1 MGRHSQST
9 AVIALLVGACALSSQ
24 ALAQHWA
31 HQEAPLHLLFKDSP
45 SRDLREIN
53 SREATKLPVL
63 TFLKPVTLNSSGEAR
78 VGKSCMVR
86 DVSLVP
92 GSGKGYFNSALA
104 KSPGGAIAEG
114 ESFEMGL
121 LSSQFESIRF
131 ELISK
136 EKPSRRFEI
145 GCTDANI
152 QGWTL
157 SDFESSTSHG
167 VSVKIPSSLT
177 GVRAGKIQAIAG
189 GARMK
194 DLKGNRFNG
203 VFGSGLPGTSG
214 VQLLFGANLKAYS
227 DETGASLMQ
236 GRRCRIKAQNA
247 RSFNDRYIK
256 GSKFSFLGFLP
267 KPESGTVELVFAN
280 WNHSP
285 HQIHIECL
293 GDERSV
299 RDFALRD
306 IESDLNDSIRF
317 YKK

>member
-1 MGRHSQST
+1 MGRHHKST
-9 AVIALLVGACALSSQ
+9 SVIVLLVGACTISSQ
-24 ALAQHWA
+24 AHAQHWA
-31 HQEAPLHLLFKDSP
+31 HQEAPLHLLFKDTP

-63 TFLKPVTLNSSGEAR
+63 TFRKNIPLNSSGEAR
-78 VGKSCMVR
+78 VGKSCLVR

-92 GSGKGYFNSALA
+92 NSGKGFFNSALA
-104 KSPGGAIAEG
+104 KSPGGAINEG
-114 ESFEMGL
+114 ESYEMGL

-136 EKPSRRFEI
+136 DKPSRRFEI

-157 SDFESSTSHG
+157 SDFESSTSHS
-167 VSVKIPSSLT
+167 VSVKVPATMSAIRAT
-177 GVRAGKIQAIAG
+177 GIRAIAG

-194 DLKGNRFNG
+194 DLKGYRFNG

-247 RSFNDRYIK
+247 RSLNDRYIK

-267 KPESGTVELVFAN
+267 KPETGTVELVFAN

-293 GDERSV
+293 GDENSV
-299 RDFALRD
+299 RDLELRD
-306 IESDLNDSIRF
+306 IENDLNDSVRF

>member
-1 MGRHSQST
+1 MGRHQKST
-9 AVIALLVGACALSSQ
+9 RFIALLAGACAIASQ
-24 ALAQHWA
+24 ASAQHWA
-31 HQEAPLHLLFKDSP
+31 HQEAPLHLLFKDAP

-53 SREATKLPVL
+53 SRAATPLPVL
-63 TFLKPVTLNSSGEAR
+63 TFRKSLTLNSNGEAR
-78 VGKSCMVR
+78 VGKSCLIR

-92 GSGKGYFNSALA
+92 NSGKGYFSSALA
-104 KSPGGAIAEG
+104 KAPGGFVHAG

-121 LSSQFESIRF
+121 LSARFESIRF

-157 SDFESSTSHG
+157 SDFESSASQT
-167 VSVKIPSSLT
+167 VSVKVAPSLT
-177 GVRAGKIQAIAG
+177 GIRPTGKQAVPPSTQ
-189 GARMK
+189 MK
-194 DLKGNRFNG
+194 DLKGYRFNG

-236 GRRCRIKAQNA
+236 GRRCRIKAQTA
-247 RSFNDRYIK
+247 RSLNDRYIK

-267 KPESGTVELVFAN
+267 KPQSGTVELVFAN

-285 HQIHIECL
+285 HQIQIECL

-299 RDFALRD
+299 RDLALRD